1 MGAYFRNIRRGFE
14 TAFEGLSISLATV
27 FTPKV
32 TVQYPEVD
40 ITSNDT
46 IGRRYKGSL
55 MGLPDGYRGILE
67 VELGLCTACQ
77 LCMKACPI
85 DCIVID
91 NIKCDKTKLTDT
103 HGNPVKN
110 RFNQKEALKTRTVT
124 RFDINIGK
132 CMFCGLCAQACPTIA
147 IRHSKRFEMN
157 TENLG
162 DLVLRFVSEEEKR
175 KAENRA
181 AEIDAEAAAKKAAK
195 GNPTSEEGGK
205 E

>member
-1 MGAYFRNIRRGFE
+1 MGTYFRNIRRGFE

-27 FTPKV
+27 LTPKV

-46 IGRRYKGSL
+46 ISRRYKGSL
-55 MGLPDGYRGILE
+55 MGMPDGYRGILE
-67 VELGLCTACQ
+67 VEIGICTACQ

-85 DCIVID
+85 DCIAID
-91 NIKCDKTKLTDT
+91 NIKCDKSKLTDAQ
-103 HGNPVKN
+103 GNVVKN
-110 RFNQKEALKTRTVT
+110 RFTQKEALKTRTVT
-124 RFDINIGK
+124 RFDINAGK
-132 CMFCGLCAQACPTIA
+132 CMYCGLCVQACPTLA

-162 DLVLRFVSEEEKR
+162 DLVLRFVSEEVKS
-175 KAENRA
+175 KAEHRA
-181 AEIDAEAAAKKAAK
+181 REIDAEAAAKKAAK
-195 GNPTSEEGGK
+195 DKQTSEEGGK